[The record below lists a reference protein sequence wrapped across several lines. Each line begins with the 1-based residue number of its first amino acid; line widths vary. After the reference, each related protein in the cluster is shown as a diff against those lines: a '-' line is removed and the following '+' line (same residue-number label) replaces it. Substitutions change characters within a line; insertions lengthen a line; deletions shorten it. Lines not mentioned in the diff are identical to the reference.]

1 MGEPLEH
8 VLRSLPP
15 WRDGAETECGH
26 DAAEFA
32 PERLITRDQFAAKVK
47 QQGKQRSAMTTC
59 MTCWQTAIR
68 HYDWA
73 HSPSSVLAREVN
85 KATYWRAGEEEPL
98 IDRELRAVAALID
111 AHRGEFDDYL
121 AGLGE
126 TASLAQRRRM
136 RHQAG
141 S

>member
-1 MGEPLEH
+1 VSELLEH

-15 WRDGAETECGH
+15 WRSGAETECGH

-32 PERLITRDQFAAKVK
+32 PDRLITRDQFAAKVR

-59 MTCWQTAIR
+59 MTCWHTAIR
-68 HYDWA
+68 HHDWA

-85 KATYWRAGEEEPL
+85 KATYWRDGEDEPL
-98 IDRELRAVAALID
+98 IDRELRAVAALIE
-111 AHRGEFDDYL
+111 AHRGEFDGYL
-121 AGLGE
+121 GGLAE
-126 TASLAQRRRM
+126 TTSLTERRRM
-136 RHQAG
+136 RRRAG